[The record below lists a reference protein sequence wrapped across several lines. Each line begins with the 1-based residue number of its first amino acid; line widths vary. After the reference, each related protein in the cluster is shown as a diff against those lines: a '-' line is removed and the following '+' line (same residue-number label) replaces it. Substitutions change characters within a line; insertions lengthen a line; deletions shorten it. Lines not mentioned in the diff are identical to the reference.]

1 METGTVDINRKTVDA
16 VLAKVYCVHVGP
28 FSGEKRMEYLP
39 IAGAVMLL
47 VFAVVTVM
55 WGTEVFY
62 D

>member
-1 METGTVDINRKTVDA
+1 
-16 VLAKVYCVHVGP
+16 
-28 FSGEKRMEYLP
+28 MEYLP